1 MRLIKNKLYILLLI
15 TFSFPLGG
23 IGFSYINNMVI
34 YDVNEPSTDAEERNF
49 NLFFEDNG
57 LEQGFN
63 FFVYFD
69 ALPLGLAIEYS
80 KEFKYQKLLS
90 TVTFNQGSEISILNN
105 PSYSGRESD
114 YFTVKRDL
122 MDLSIPIL
130 AKVALS
136 IGGGVN
142 THKYVVPSISLL
154 NEIYNTQYLD
164 DLFDAAEQNW
174 DSNDVYDMLA
184 NNAMDAYGIHIQ
196 FGIQAKVLMLNA
208 FINAKYTII
217 TKDDNN
223 SIDNFPG
230 LTLGLAYSF

>member
-1 MRLIKNKLYILLLI
+1 MKLIKNKLYILLLI

-130 AKVALS
+130 EK
-136 IGGGVN
+136 
-142 THKYVVPSISLL
+142 
-154 NEIYNTQYLD
+154 
-164 DLFDAAEQNW
+164 
-174 DSNDVYDMLA
+174 
-184 NNAMDAYGIHIQ
+184 
-196 FGIQAKVLMLNA
+196 
-208 FINAKYTII
+208 
-217 TKDDNN
+217 
-223 SIDNFPG
+223 
-230 LTLGLAYSF
+230 